1 MKSVLESVP
10 DKSTKV
16 KYWNSIKE
24 FIIYF
29 WTRLLTEA
37 RYRISSSVSIS
48 IVVHILVLAGYLSM
62 SALDLVVEPPIRE
75 ISFIDLTEVENKP
88 EEAIKKSSPPPN
100 VSRPVET
107 QPEEQPE
114 IATTGS
120 PSPITIGGER
130 IFLDSRRKQAPINVN
145 QIESVDKTVART
157 KDDLLKVSP
166 AIGVKRDENV
176 SKPQALDLGKNREML
191 IASTQ
196 PTSEAFPIGQ
206 AGKPQIELSSGQA
219 VAGSMEPTASDFG
232 SAPPEKK
239 KDTPEL
245 KPQETQTIITGV
257 LANRKIVKKVIPPFP
272 RWAKM
277 QGISAT
283 ISLNFTVMENGVVKE
298 NVIVNRTSGS
308 LQWDKIVIAALKN
321 WQFVP
326 LDNKGVREDQSGVI
340 TFQFIL

>member
-1 MKSVLESVP
+1 MKSDFKSVVEEN
-10 DKSTKV
+10 TRA
-16 KYWNSIKE
+16 KYWDSFKESI
-24 FIIYF
+24 FYV
-29 WTRLLTEA
+29 WTRLITEA

-48 IVVHILVLAGYLSM
+48 IAVHLLVLAGYLSM
-62 SALDLVVEPPIRE
+62 SALDTVVEPPIRE
-75 ISFIDLTEVENKP
+75 ISFIDLTEVEKKP
-88 EEAIKKSSPPPN
+88 ENVIKKSSPPPA

-114 IATTGS
+114 IATAGS
-120 PSPITIGGER
+120 PAPITLGNDR

-145 QIESVDKTVART
+145 QIESVDKNVAQT
-157 KDDLLKVSP
+157 KDDFLQVSP

-176 SKPQALDLGKNREML
+176 SKPKALDLGQNREML

-196 PTSEAFPIGQ
+196 QTSGAFPIAQ
-206 AGKPQIELSSGQA
+206 TGKPQIDLSPGQ
-219 VAGSMEPTASDFG
+219 VVTGSTESMTSDFG
-232 SAPPEKK
+232 AAPPVQK

-257 LANRKIVKKVIPPFP
+257 LANRKILKKVIPPFP

-326 LDNKGVREDQSGVI
+326 LDKRGVREDQSGVI